1 MSRTPGAKDKR
12 PRSVKPT
19 GEARGVTRDV
29 GEDLPEGYNSR
40 RVRFMMEII
49 PKEPLDHNDV
59 AEMERR
65 FANYLSLCEQYDM
78 KIGNQAAYLAIG
90 IDKGTVWDWLNRRT
104 ANPARADFVKKVQ
117 YICATARE
125 GMMEDG
131 KINPVVG
138 IFWQKNYDGL
148 KDQQEVVLTPNTS
161 ALGEQKTAEALREK
175 YIEQTY
181 GMLEKDAESA
191 EGAET
196 QIEKADPLP
205 DGSATEE

>member
-19 GEARGVTRDV
+19 GEARGATRDV

-40 RVRFMMEII
+40 RVRFMMEIM

-65 FANYLSLCEQYDM
+65 FANYLFLCEQYDM

-90 IDKGTVWDWLNRRT
+90 IDKGTAWDWLNRSST
-104 ANPARADFVKKVQ
+104 NPARYDFIKKVQ

-125 GMMEDG
+125 GLMEDG

-161 ALGEQKTAEALREK
+161 SLGEQKTAEALREK

-196 QIEKADPLP
+196 QIKKADPLP

>member
-12 PRSVKPT
+12 PRKSDRA
-19 GEARGVTRDV
+19 GGLQGVTKDV
-29 GEDLPEGYNSR
+29 GADLPEGYNAR
-40 RVRFMMEII
+40 MVKFMMEII
-49 PKEPLDHNDV
+49 PTEPLDHTDV

-65 FANYLSLCEQYDM
+65 FLNYLQKCAEWDM

-90 IDKGTVWDWLNRRT
+90 IDKGVAYDWLNKGS
-104 ANPARADFVKKVQ
+104 ANRERADFVKKVQ

-125 GMMEDG
+125 GLMEDG

-161 ALGEQKTAEALREK
+161 ALGEQKDAETLQRK
-175 YIEQTY
+175 YIDQTY
-181 GMLEKDAESA
+181 GMIEKDAESA
-191 EGAET
+191 EGTELKIET
-196 QIEKADPLP
+196 QDLIPE
-205 DGSATEE
+205 DGDQ